1 VNSEKSGNLA
11 SADFRARVLKWVLI
25 VTLPITAVAVA
36 AVLFPQQVW
45 NDFLYRFFWGP
56 VVSDSQEHTVSGVP
70 EGYNVVST
78 ISYALLLG
86 IGFLG
91 FYRLARFLRLKV
103 DVQLVLASI
112 PIFLFGGLARALEDA
127 QLYQN
132 GLEYLF
138 ISPLIY
144 VLMALLFS
152 ATIGVALYSERKQ
165 KDRSERAKTRT
176 FLALMLI
183 LLGAVMVV
191 SNTGFLIVQAN
202 PLVPLSLLAIAIGV
216 YLYAIEHGLGRVPA
230 GLLSVGMFF
239 VSLAAAYAAL
249 FQVDA
254 IWRSEFVVRS
264 GSLITPHPDELLIIL
279 AIACAAT
286 FACFL
291 AGKVAKDWRLALLA
305 APLNLLMFFSHFL
318 DGAATYRG
326 IDFYGYAE
334 KHVVPVFL
342 INWSGTAATL
352 LLFKFL
358 MVLALIVVLDV
369 LFKEDLAKYP
379 YLGNIAKFG
388 VVFLGLAPGVR
399 DMVRIS
405 MGV

>member
-1 VNSEKSGNLA
+1 M
-11 SADFRARVLKWVLI
+11 KWTLI
-25 VTLPITAVAVA
+25 VSLPMVAVAVA
-36 AVLFPQQVW
+36 ALLFPQAVW

-91 FYRLARFLRLKV
+91 FYGLARFLRLKV

-112 PIFLFGGLARALEDA
+112 PIFLLGGLARALEDA

-144 VLMALLFS
+144 VLIALLFS
-152 ATIGVALYSERKQ
+152 ATIGVALFSERKQ
-165 KDRSERAKTRT
+165 RDRSERAKTQT
-176 FLALMLI
+176 FTVLMLI
-183 LLGAVMVV
+183 LFGAVVIV
-191 SNTGFLIVQAN
+191 SSIGFLVVQVN
-202 PLVPLSLLAIAIGV
+202 PLVPLSVLVIAIGV
-216 YLYAIEHGLGRVPA
+216 YLYAIKHDLGRVPA
-230 GLLSVGMFF
+230 GLLSVGLFF
-239 VSLAAAYAAL
+239 VGLAATYMAL
-249 FQVDA
+249 FQGDA
-254 IWRSEFVVRS
+254 VWRNAFMARS
-264 GSLITPHPDELLIIL
+264 GSLIAPHPDELLIIL
-279 AIACAAT
+279 AIACTAT
-286 FACFL
+286 VACFL
-291 AGKVAKDWRLALLA
+291 AGRVTKDRRLALLA
-305 APLNLLMFFSHFL
+305 APLNLLMFFGHFL

-334 KHVVPVFL
+334 KHVVPIFL

-358 MVLALIVVLDV
+358 MVLALILVLDI

-379 YLGNIAKFG
+379 YLGNIVKFG

>member
-1 VNSEKSGNLA
+1 M
-11 SADFRARVLKWVLI
+11 KWALI
-25 VTLPITAVAVA
+25 VSLLMTAVAVA

-45 NDFLYRFFWGP
+45 NDFLYRYFWGP

-70 EGYNVVST
+70 EGYNVIST
-78 ISYALLLG
+78 ITYALLLG

-91 FYRLARFLRLKV
+91 FYKLARFLRLKV

-144 VLMALLFS
+144 VLITLLFS
-152 ATIGVALYSERKQ
+152 ATIGVALFSERKQ
-165 KDRSERAKTRT
+165 RDRSERAKTRT

-183 LLGAVMVV
+183 LFGAVMIV
-191 SNTGFLIVQAN
+191 SSVGFLVVQAN
-202 PLVPLSLLAIAIGV
+202 PLVPLSVLVIAIGV
-216 YLYAIEHGLGRVPA
+216 YLYAIKQGLGRVPA
-230 GLLSVGMFF
+230 GLLSVGLFF
-239 VSLAAAYAAL
+239 AGLAAAYTGL

-254 IWRSEFVVRS
+254 VWRNAFVVRS
-264 GSLITPHPDELLIIL
+264 GSLIAPHPDELLIIL
-279 AIACAAT
+279 AIASAAT

-291 AGKVAKDWRLALLA
+291 TGKVAKDWRPALLA
-305 APLNLLMFFSHFL
+305 APLNLLMFFGHFL

-326 IDFYGYAE
+326 IDLYGYAE

-358 MVLALIVVLDV
+358 VVLALILVLDI

-379 YLGNIAKFG
+379 YLGNIVKFG